1 MSRRAVVTV
10 VANSRMGP
18 RWVGEVLEASVVIAA
33 VRSVTAAR
41 TNSRGLDPGMRKLV
55 GNHATEDE

>member
-1 MSRRAVVTV
+1 MSLRAVVTV
-10 VANSRMGP
+10 VANSKMGP
-18 RWVGEVLEASVVIAA
+18 RCVDEVLEASVDIAA

-41 TNSRGLDPGMRKLV
+41 TNSSGLDPGMIKLV